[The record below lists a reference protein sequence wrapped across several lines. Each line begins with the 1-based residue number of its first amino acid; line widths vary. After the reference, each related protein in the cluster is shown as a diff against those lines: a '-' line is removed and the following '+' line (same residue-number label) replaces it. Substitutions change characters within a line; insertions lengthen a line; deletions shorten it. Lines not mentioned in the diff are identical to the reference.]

1 MKIDINEVF
10 HPNMEKILENEKRN
24 TEKEILLKRSN
35 KDNFYNKTYQ
45 KGYAI
50 FEKLS
55 KLYYIYIILLYY
67 LCLFIVI
74 I

>member
-1 MKIDINEVF
+1 MD
-10 HPNMEKILENEKRN
+10 KILENEKRN

-55 KLYYIYIILLYY
+55 KL
-67 LCLFIVI
+67 
-74 I
+74 